1 MSRKNVHDI
10 SLPFSDLLNNF
21 FAEKPKEVDGVANA
35 SAIYYREWL
44 LKKIFARFEIGGFPK
59 FWEMDYY
66 LVHQFLDG
74 KICITDTGLG
84 VIPLK
89 CGVTGIGVFEQP
101 TECQIANPVL
111 GSFRR
116 TIDVDCVLVKLQYN
130 YHGVG
135 WLINRY
141 ATLLSMCDSG
151 VAVNLM
157 NAKMAYVFKASSKAQ
172 AATMQKM
179 YDDITMGKPAV
190 FVGENG
196 ALNTEN
202 VFNLPVKQNFVAD
215 EIQLLKRKIVNEF
228 LSEIGIN
235 NANLDKRERLTDDE
249 VNANN
254 EEVYCNIQH
263 WYDNLKDGFDKANA
277 MFGLNLSIKVRDFG
291 KEEIGHVESAST
303 AGILQTERN

>member
-1 MSRKNVHDI
+1 MSKRNMHDV
-10 SLPFSDLLNNF
+10 SLPFSDLLRNF
-21 FAEKPKEVDGVANA
+21 FATKPKEVDGVANE
-35 SAIYYREWL
+35 STMYYREWL
-44 LKKIFARFEIGGFPK
+44 LKKVFARFEFGGMPT
-59 FWEMDYY
+59 FWEPDYW
-66 LVHQFLDG
+66 LEHLFIDG
-74 KICITDTGLG
+74 KIAITDTGVG

-101 TECQIANPVL
+101 TQCQFANPVL
-111 GSFRR
+111 GSFTR
-116 TIDVDCVLVKLQYN
+116 TIDVDCVLIKLQYN
-130 YHGVG
+130 YHGIG

-141 ATLLSMCDSG
+141 ATLLAMCDSG

-157 NAKMAYVFKASSKAQ
+157 NAKMAYVFKASSKVQ
-172 AATMQKM
+172 AATMQKC

-196 ALNTEN
+196 ALNSEN
-202 VFNLPVKQNFVAD
+202 VFSLPVKQNFVAD
-215 EIQLLKRKIVNEF
+215 EIQILKRKIVNEF

-263 WYDNLKDGFDKANA
+263 WYDNISEGLRKANA
-277 MFGLNLSIKVRDFG
+277 MYNLNLSIKIRDFG
-291 KEEIGHVESAST
+291 REERTDVYNAEST
-303 AGILQTERN
+303 